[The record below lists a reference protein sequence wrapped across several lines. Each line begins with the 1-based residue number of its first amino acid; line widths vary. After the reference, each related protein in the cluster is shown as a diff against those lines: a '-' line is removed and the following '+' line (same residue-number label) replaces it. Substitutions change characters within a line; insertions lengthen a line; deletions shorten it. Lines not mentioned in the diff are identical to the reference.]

1 MEKELFRTIIA
12 ENQEYIGKMI
22 EMSFLDNYKRVV
34 IKIGSS
40 TLTHAETGS
49 LNFSKSLIELYRP
62 QIYDKSSTLASF
74 S

>member
-1 MEKELFRTIIA
+1 MRNVIMYAFRLT
-12 ENQEYIGKMI
+12 IGKMI

-49 LNFSKSLIELYRP
+49 LNFSKMSVWCARYVITE
-62 QIYDKSSTLASF
+62 TAVWMCAS
-74 S
+74 

>member
-1 MEKELFRTIIA
+1 MRNVIMYAFRLT
-12 ENQEYIGKMI
+12 IGKMI

-49 LNFSKSLIELYRP
+49 LNFSKMERLVRSICVITE
-62 QIYDKSSTLASF
+62 TAVWMCAS
-74 S
+74 